1 MTFSPAT
8 SLVTIPSTALTR
20 RNRVGAW
27 RALAAAAALAAWT
40 LAVPASAL
48 GQEHA
53 APAAQAAAAAGEQ
66 QPAAPG
72 AEHTAAPAQPAGP
85 GAEHTAA
92 PAQPAGP
99 GAEHAAAPG
108 QEAQPPA
115 HDAPHDAAA
124 AGAHGDDAHSGESHA
139 AESPW
144 GLIGKLF
151 NFAILAGS
159 LVYLLK
165 SPLAAYLSARATTI
179 RADLKNAEETR
190 VTAGRQLEE
199 IEGRMR
205 ALPGE
210 IQALTD
216 RGKREIAA
224 EEARIREAAEAE
236 RQRMLDQSRREIDLQ
251 VRTAERTLK
260 RRAGELAVQV
270 AAERVKR
277 TIGAADQARLVD
289 KYLGEVGSGARG

>member
-8 SLVTIPSTALTR
+8 SLVTSPSTALTHW
-20 RNRVGAW
+20 NRACAW
-27 RALAAAAALAAWT
+27 RAIALAAALAAWT
-40 LAVPASAL
+40 LAAPASAL
-48 GQEHA
+48 AQDHA
-53 APAAQAAAAAGEQ
+53 APAPAAQAEPGHAPAVE
-66 QPAAPG
+66 QPA
-72 AEHTAAPAQPAGP
+72 PAG
-85 GAEHTAA
+85 
-92 PAQPAGP
+92 Q
-99 GAEHAAAPG
+99 
-108 QEAQPPA
+108 QPA

-124 AGAHGDDAHSGESHA
+124 AGAHGQDAHSGESHA
-139 AESPW
+139 AGSPW
-144 GLIGKLF
+144 ALIGKLF

-165 SPLAAYLSARATTI
+165 SPFAAYLAARATTI

-199 IEGRMR
+199 IEARMR

-224 EEARIREAAEAE
+224 EEGRIRDAAEAE
-236 RQRMLDQSRREIDLQ
+236 RQRMLDQARREIDLQ
-251 VRTAERTLK
+251 VRTAERMLR
-260 RRAGELAVQV
+260 RRAGELAVEV

-289 KYLGEVGSGARG
+289 KYLGQVGAGS